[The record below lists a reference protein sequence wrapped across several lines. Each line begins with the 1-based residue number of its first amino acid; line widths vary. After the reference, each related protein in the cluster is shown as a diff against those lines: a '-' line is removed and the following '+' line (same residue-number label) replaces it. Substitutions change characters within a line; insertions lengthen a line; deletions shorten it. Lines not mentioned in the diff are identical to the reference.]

1 MNSTDVREKKANE
14 LLELDSETQAD
25 LANIEL
31 DLLTRPYSLAD
42 AIRDGVKVTT
52 KARGW
57 GNGESA
63 CALTAAS
70 IAAKA
75 KGLI

>member
-1 MNSTDVREKKANE
+1 MSDVRERKAKE
-14 LLELDSETQAD
+14 LQELDSATKAE

-42 AIRDGVKVTT
+42 AIRDGVKVTK

-57 GNGESA
+57 GDGESA
-63 CALTAAS
+63 CALSAAS
-70 IAAKA
+70 IAAKS